1 MKYRK
6 KPVEIEAIQY
16 NYSNRSILNQFD
28 SLKWLKTDYDKDI
41 IFFDKDTQDCY
52 IKTLEGN
59 MKVSDGDWIIQG
71 VNGELYPCEDD
82 IFRKTYEFLDGSE
95 I

>member
-16 NYSNRSILNQFD
+16 NYSNRGILNQFD
-28 SLKWLKTDYDKDI
+28 SLKWLKTAYDKDI
-41 IFFDKDTQDCY
+41 IFFDTDTQDYY
-52 IKTLEGN
+52 IETLEGN

-71 VNGELYPCEDD
+71 VNGELYPCKDD